1 MIKYPGSNCWPH
13 DHQFCQKILD
23 NANRKSTKI
32 KRSNQKRS
40 NLSIHHKNCVQK
52 FGCILR
58 WKLLDKI
65 FASFFIPTKCTFQKT
80 AKSSNVISS
89 NETSQILVSR
99 EYQIFVTHNR
109 NDSGDAERI
118 FSAILI
124 VVLLSVY
131 RLPPYFS
138 PQMEINIMKILK

>member
-1 MIKYPGSNCWPH
+1 MTTNSAKKFWTTRTGSP
-13 DHQFCQKILD
+13 
-23 NANRKSTKI
+23 RKSNAAIKNGRISASIIRIACKNLVAYSDGSCWTKFLQVFSFQ
-32 KRSNQKRS
+32 RNA
-40 NLSIHHKNCVQK
+40 LSK
-52 FGCILR
+52 
-58 WKLLDKI
+58 
-65 FASFFIPTKCTFQKT
+65 KT